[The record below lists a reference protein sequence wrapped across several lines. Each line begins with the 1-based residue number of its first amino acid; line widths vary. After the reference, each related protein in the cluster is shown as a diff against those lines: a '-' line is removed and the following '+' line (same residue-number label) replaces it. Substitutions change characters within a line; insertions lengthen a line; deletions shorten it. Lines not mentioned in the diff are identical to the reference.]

1 VKALLEIHGL
11 VKHYGTVRAV
21 DGVDLQIHAG
31 ETLALVGESGC
42 GKTTTG
48 RCLLRLVEPS
58 AGRVTFDGQDVL
70 SLHGSA
76 LRAWRRQAQLV
87 FQDPFG
93 ALNPRLSVGA
103 ALAEPLFVHNV
114 CPAGARTRAVD
125 ELLDMVGLDS
135 SYARRR
141 PHELSGGQRQRV
153 VIARALALG
162 PRLLVADEPTAAL
175 DVSVQAQILNL
186 LLDLQERLGVAYL
199 FISHNLGVVRQIAH
213 RTAVM
218 YLGRVVES
226 GPTAALFERPQHPYT
241 QALLS
246 AVPVADPTR
255 PRRRAL
261 LTGEP
266 PDPRHVPHGC
276 RFHPRCPQVMAEC
289 AGKEP
294 ELRQAEPGHAAACY
308 LVPDTAHALRV

>member
-1 VKALLEIHGL
+1 MTALLEVCGL
-11 VKHYGTVRAV
+11 VKHFGNVRAV
-21 DGVDLQIHAG
+21 DGVDLQVQAG

-48 RCLLRLVEPS
+48 RCLLRLVEPT
-58 AGRVTFDGQDVL
+58 AGTVFFEGEDVL
-70 SLHGSA
+70 RLSGSR
-76 LRAWRRQAQLV
+76 LRSWRRHAQLV

-103 ALAEPLFVHNV
+103 ALAEPLFVHKIGL
-114 CPAGARTRAVD
+114 AKDRKRRVD
-125 ELLDMVGLDS
+125 ELLEMVGLDS
-135 SYARRR
+135 SYARRG

-218 YLGRVVES
+218 YLGRIVES
-226 GPTAALFERPQHPYT
+226 GPTASLFERPQHPYT

-246 AVPVADPTR
+246 AVPVPDPTR
-255 PRRRAL
+255 ARRRTL

-266 PDPRHVPHGC
+266 PDPRAVPRGC

-289 AGKEP
+289 SGMEPALRMAGTG
-294 ELRQAEPGHAAACY
+294 QTAACY
-308 LVPDTAHALRV
+308 LVAE